1 MWINKQI
8 FSYIRVCTNMSS
20 SLENTNLEREIVIV
34 QINLYKQ
41 MREQLLAKLKR
52 YQLQNKEELA
62 KIISESI

>member
-1 MWINKQI
+1 
-8 FSYIRVCTNMSS
+8 MSS

-62 KIISESI
+62 KIISESILQQID

>member
-1 MWINKQI
+1 
-8 FSYIRVCTNMSS
+8 MSS

-41 MREQLLAKLKR
+41 MREQLLVKLKR

>member
-1 MWINKQI
+1 
-8 FSYIRVCTNMSS
+8 MSS

-41 MREQLLAKLKR
+41 MREQLLAKLKL

>member
-1 MWINKQI
+1 
-8 FSYIRVCTNMSS
+8 MSS
-20 SLENTNLEREIVIV
+20 SENTDIEKKDVLV
-34 QINLYKQ
+34 QVNIYKQ